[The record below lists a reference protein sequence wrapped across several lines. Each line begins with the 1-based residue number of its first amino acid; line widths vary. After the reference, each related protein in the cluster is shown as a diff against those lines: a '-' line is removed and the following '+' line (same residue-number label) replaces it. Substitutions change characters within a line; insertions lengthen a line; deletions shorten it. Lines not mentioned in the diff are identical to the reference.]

1 MKPVD
6 KLDVIRKHITEW
18 NMPYFPQN
26 VFPEFLFRIRQV
38 KVDNR
43 IITRDTWCLQIRQ
56 GQTQTAVQVIPHWR
70 RFETEPYRAF
80 VDVDGE
86 LCISQMM
93 EITE

>member
-1 MKPVD
+1 MKAVVE
-6 KLDVIRKHITEW
+6 LAFIRNLITEW
-18 NMPYFPQN
+18 NMPYFPYD

-38 KVDNR
+38 EVDDR
-43 IITRDTWCLQIRQ
+43 IITRDTWCLQIRP

-86 LCISQMM
+86 LCVSQLLEM
-93 EITE
+93 ET